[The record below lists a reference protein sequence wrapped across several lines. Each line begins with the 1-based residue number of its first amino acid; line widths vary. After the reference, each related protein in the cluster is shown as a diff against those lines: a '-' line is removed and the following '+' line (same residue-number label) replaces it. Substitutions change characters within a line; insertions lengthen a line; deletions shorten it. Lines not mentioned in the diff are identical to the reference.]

1 MAPHPPASAAQ
12 TRRKTALA
20 VGIGNFLEWFDF
32 AVYGFFATTIGK
44 LYFPNDDAAVSLLSS
59 LAVFGVAFLMRPI
72 GGFVIGSIG
81 DRKGRRWA
89 LTMTVAMMG
98 GATTL
103 LGLMPTYEQVGILA
117 PILLVLMRC
126 LQGFSAGGE
135 WTGSSAFLLEH
146 VPAHRRGLAGSVI
159 SSTAALATVAGS
171 LSALALNAG
180 LSEEALNSWG
190 WRVPFLAAAPLGLIG
205 LYIRMKLDETPVFM
219 EMREQKAVIDRP
231 LRAAGRRNVKSIVLT
246 FFFASVQGLG
256 FYYLATYVVNHL
268 SQTVGLP
275 RTTALM
281 LSAVGL
287 TLYACLCPFAGA
299 LSDRF
304 GRRSMNII
312 GSFGLALVAYP
323 AFVLMS
329 GGGSFQI
336 VLAIFIFAIF
346 QSMVSVTTVVMLT
359 ELFPAQTRGSGSA
372 IGFNLGL
379 ALIGGPGPFIAA
391 AIATAFTDKA
401 MPAIYMVAV
410 ALAGALVV
418 LRWLPETRGRALG
431 LTEKEPAGIAER
443 SEA

>member
-1 MAPHPPASAAQ
+1 
-12 TRRKTALA
+12 

-59 LAVFGVAFLMRPI
+59 LAVFGVAFLMRPV

-89 LTMTVAMMG
+89 LTMTVALMG

-103 LGLMPTYEQVGILA
+103 LGLLPTYEQVGILA

-135 WTGSSAFLLEH
+135 WTGSSAFLLEQ

-180 LSEEALNSWG
+180 LSEDALNSWG

-205 LYIRMKLDETPVFM
+205 LYIRMKLDETPVFL
-219 EMREQKAVIDRP
+219 EMRERKAVIDRP
-231 LRAAGRRNVKSIVLT
+231 LRAAGRRNVKAIVLT

-275 RTTALM
+275 RTTALT
-281 LSAVGL
+281 LSAIGL
-287 TLYACLCPFAGA
+287 TLYAFLCPFAGA

-304 GRRSMNII
+304 GRRSVNII
-312 GSFGLALVAYP
+312 GSFGLALIAFP
-323 AFVLMS
+323 AFTLMS
-329 GGGSFQI
+329 GGGSFQV
-336 VLAIFIFAIF
+336 VLAIFVFAIF

-391 AIATAFTDKA
+391 AIATASTNTA
-401 MPAIYMVAV
+401 MPALYMVAV
-410 ALAGALVV
+410 ALAGALVA

-431 LTEKEPAGIAER
+431 LTEEESAGTAER
-443 SEA
+443 SETRA